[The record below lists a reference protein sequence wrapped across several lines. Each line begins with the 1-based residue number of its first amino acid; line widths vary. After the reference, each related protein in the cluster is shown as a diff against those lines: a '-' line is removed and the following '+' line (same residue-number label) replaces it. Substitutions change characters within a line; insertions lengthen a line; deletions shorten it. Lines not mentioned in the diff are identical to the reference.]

1 VIGLFIILKAV
12 EADQVRGPSST
23 DPMSALNPIERQ
35 SGKFILP
42 VAVLTD
48 PAHEAHSELLATLAQ
63 LDSGDTE
70 FPGEIVEG

>member
-1 VIGLFIILKAV
+1 MGLFIILEAV
-12 EADQVRGPSST
+12 EADQVHGPSAT

-35 SGKFILP
+35 GGKFILP

-48 PAHEAHSELLATLAQ
+48 PAHEAHWEFLGTLAK
-63 LDSGDTE
+63 LDSGDPE